1 MREILFRGKRLDNG
15 EWVYGYYVHIGPVSC
30 QRAYIIPEYT
40 SAIYVKEV
48 DPSTVD
54 QYTGLMDKN
63 DKRIFDGDILSIPFE
78 EDRSPYEENSIYYE
92 KGEVYFDT
100 KRYGWY
106 VRFHEYND
114 EISLWEYDN
123 TDIEVISNIYDN
135 PELLKGGNQRHT
147 KKQSTGLKIL
157 LDTGMENTEKHGT
170 WQSPRSASWMHKRS
184 IGSNGLA

>member
-106 VRFHEYND
+106 VRFHEYDD

-135 PELLKGGNQRHT
+135 PELLKGGNQ
-147 KKQSTGLKIL
+147 
-157 LDTGMENTEKHGT
+157 
-170 WQSPRSASWMHKRS
+170 
-184 IGSNGLA
+184 

>member
-1 MREILFRGKRLDNG
+1 MREILYHGKRIDNG
-15 EWVYGYYVHIGPVSC
+15 EWVEGAYMPYYYSTRYGKV
-30 QRAYIIPEYT
+30 A
-40 SAIYVKEV
+40 AIFTNDDVLCKTCRYPV
-48 DPSTVD
+48 DPSTVG
-54 QYTGLMDKN
+54 QYTGLKDKN
-63 DKRIFDGDILSIPFE
+63 DKRIFDGDILSTPFE

-135 PELLKGGNQRHT
+135 PELLKGGNQ
-147 KKQSTGLKIL
+147 
-157 LDTGMENTEKHGT
+157 
-170 WQSPRSASWMHKRS
+170 
-184 IGSNGLA
+184 